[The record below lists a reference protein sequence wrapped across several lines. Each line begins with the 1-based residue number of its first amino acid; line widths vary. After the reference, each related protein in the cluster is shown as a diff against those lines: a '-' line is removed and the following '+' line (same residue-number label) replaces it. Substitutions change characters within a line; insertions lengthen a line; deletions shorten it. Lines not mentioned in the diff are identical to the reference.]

1 MAEARPELHL
11 FVLWQKARFAE
22 ERILADM
29 RRELEIV
36 FTRTM
41 RFEGEAGRSYLRF
54 YGPSLPDARRKIRSC
69 GGGAFRIVIVRDSR
83 PDYRK
88 VLGRSQSILS
98 NAHTVELKYKYRKMA
113 GGHHRVHGTDTSA
126 EFARDVF
133 LLTGHSA
140 EEWEAGVPM
149 GEIKPVLPVSG
160 WTAVSDFNPFRPS
173 VPKPV
178 ATPEISNEHVF
189 LRDKY
194 INDEFAEGN
203 FRGCP
208 CIVKTTSKAVWSI
221 GNEYRLSARMYAV
234 APTCVPCPFMW
245 HLADDWKSAFLV
257 TAKVEGASLTEL
269 IAGGVSDAQ
278 ADSFAA
284 DILRL
289 ADALKAT
296 GIVHRDLFSDNLLLG
311 ADGHLKAIDWQLA
324 VDRGNYREDPWVA
337 RHWKFRYV
345 VFGVN
350 RELGLGVWNDYL
362 ALAAVL
368 RRLPQTA
375 AVKAAVERLVAEAGE
390 MTFARP
396 PDRLTRFKLRLYGL
410 SLRIQM
416 LLRGR
421 GHRKY
426 AQLERRWR
434 TACERWGT
442 EG

>member
-1 MAEARPELHL
+1 M
-11 FVLWQKARFAE
+11 
-22 ERILADM
+22 
-29 RRELEIV
+29 
-36 FTRTM
+36 
-41 RFEGEAGRSYLRF
+41 
-54 YGPSLPDARRKIRSC
+54 
-69 GGGAFRIVIVRDSR
+69 
-83 PDYRK
+83 
-88 VLGRSQSILS
+88 
-98 NAHTVELKYKYRKMA
+98 
-113 GGHHRVHGTDTSA
+113 
-126 EFARDVF
+126 
-133 LLTGHSA
+133 LTGHPA
-140 EEWEAGVPM
+140 GEWGSGVPT
-149 GEIKPVLPVSG
+149 GEIKPDLPVSG
-160 WTAVSDFNPFRPS
+160 WTAVSDLNPFKPG

-178 ATPEISNEHVF
+178 AAPEISNEHVF
-189 LRDKY
+189 LRNKY

-203 FRGCP
+203 FCGRP
-208 CIVKTTSKAVWSI
+208 CIVKKTSKAVWSI
-221 GNEYRLSARMYAV
+221 GNEYRLSAEMHSV

-245 HLADDWKSAFLV
+245 HLADDRKSAFLV
-257 TAKVEGASLTEL
+257 TAKVEGVSLTEL

-284 DILRL
+284 DVLRL

-296 GIVHRDLFSDNLLLG
+296 GIVHRDLFSDNLLLD

-324 VDRGNYREDPWVA
+324 VDRRNYHEDPWVV

-368 RRLPQTA
+368 RRLPQTM
-375 AVKAAVERLVAEAGE
+375 AVKAAVERLVSEAKE

-396 PDRLTRFKLRLYGL
+396 PDRLTRFKLRLYGM

-434 TACERWGT
+434 TAWERWGK